1 MLEDLKC
8 RPRGLAIIL
17 LVGFLGLLTG
27 CASGPAWDENQRG
40 ILEQRVRERWLAL
53 EARDFEKAWEYTS
66 PTYRARFSKQLYAKK
81 FSYAVTWE
89 LTEVEIVN
97 YDSAAAVASVVARV
111 MSEPTKHTS
120 SASVAIGAIPNNLRE
135 RWIFAEGQ
143 WWYSANY

>member
-1 MLEDLKC
+1 MLEDFKY
-8 RPRGLAIIL
+8 RSRGLAISL
-17 LVGFLGLLTG
+17 LVGFLGLLAG
-27 CASGPAWDENQRG
+27 CTSGPTWDENQRG

-53 EARDFEKAWEYTS
+53 EARDFEKAWEYRT

-81 FSYAVTWE
+81 FSYALKWE

-97 YDSAAAVASVVARV
+97 YDSVAAVASVVARV

-120 SASVAIGAIPNNLRE
+120 SASLAIGAIPNNLRE